1 MKDWPAPAREELERI
16 LADHHARLVGTG
28 VDADEVVAD
37 LRRHVETELG
47 SGGTRT
53 IDPADVRESLQRLL
67 PGDDGAP
74 RADSVAPPDAPRRHP
89 HLVGSVAPAG
99 EWRDSLRLRRAVLH
113 WLFLVILP
121 AVTLGFE
128 LVTGLCATEL
138 FDPIARVSQLLA
150 VAAVPLAFAA
160 ILLGHD
166 RPGWK
171 HRHRAKRAAAALACG
186 VCVYYAVQFAPLM
199 PAAVIAIIFFGL
211 GLLPM
216 APLLACGVAFDL
228 LAQLRRLDRAAA
240 GSRPRAVWPL
250 VFVGFLAL
258 ALIDLS
264 GICASLG
271 MRWYE
276 SNDPVVRSRGLAL
289 LRGPLVDPGDIDH
302 PWRMSGLSS
311 GTSAILGLVTGN
323 SGRIW
328 GEEFDR
334 MQFAATGGARDLADP
349 ELWRR
354 TRDRGRGG
362 AARWTMLGDLALD
375 GSRLDGRIDPD
386 LLYGYV
392 EWTMTLRNAER
403 WPLEG
408 RATLQLPPGGV
419 VSRVTLWIDG
429 EEREAAFAGRSAA
442 TKAYEAVAVVQ
453 RRDPILVTT
462 AGPDRVRLR
471 CFPVPADGRMKFRI
485 GITYPL
491 QLAPGGAS
499 AEVSMPS
506 ILESNFALPAALR
519 HHLWIGRADGER
531 IRDEEMDTRLLR
543 GPVMNEALGR
553 VPVSVRRD
561 LSRTIARARSFDGT
575 SIVEQQVRDAV
586 GERRRVALVIDGN
599 PRVLL
604 EHGPVWLEGL
614 KGEGGAAIDVWLALD
629 QPMHRSFPTLAAARA
644 FLAGVVDTGRVSDAE
659 GNVVG
664 LPSRG
669 GFDNSQAL
677 AAALAASSESVGT
690 VLWLHGPQVT
700 SSGSGDA
707 VRQAFERGRGRID
720 LVEQAIIPGRND
732 ILEALDGRPEVR
744 HLGGVSA
751 TAVRREIARAT
762 DGPAV
767 EVVRAVRNDLDSEG
781 GEPAESTRHLARL
794 WAATEV
800 GRLAASGPARQ
811 AEAAELAVKHQL
823 VTSVSGAV
831 VLETKAQYDAHGL
844 QPVDPATV
852 PTVPETGS
860 VAVLMI
866 ALVAL
871 GAARVVQRWL
881 RPVARSVR

>member
-1 MKDWPAPAREELERI
+1 MKDWPAPAREELERM

-37 LRRHVETELG
+37 LRRHVEIEFGHGETRAIG
-47 SGGTRT
+47 S
-53 IDPADVRESLQRLL
+53 AEVREALQRLL
-67 PGDDGAP
+67 QGDDGAP
-74 RADSVAPPDAPRRHP
+74 LTGSAASPGATRRHP
-89 HLVGSVAPAG
+89 RLDGPVAAAVEG
-99 EWRDSLRLRRAVLH
+99 ENSFRLRRAVLH

-121 AVTLGFE
+121 VVTLGFE

-138 FDPIARVSQLLA
+138 FDPIASVPQLLA
-150 VAAVPLAFAA
+150 VAAVPLVFAA

-186 VCVYYAVQFAPLM
+186 VCAYYAVQFAPLM

-216 APLLACGVAFDL
+216 APLLACGVAIDM
-228 LAQLRRLDRAAA
+228 LAQLRHLDRAAT
-240 GSRPRAVWPL
+240 GTRPRAVWPL

-258 ALIDLS
+258 ALTDLS

-276 SNDPVVRSRGLAL
+276 STDPAVRSRGLAL
-289 LRGPLVDPGDIDH
+289 LRGPLVDPDDIDH

-349 ELWRR
+349 DLWRR
-354 TRDRGRGG
+354 TRGRGRGG
-362 AARWTMLGDLALD
+362 AARWSMLGDLALD
-375 GSRLDGRIDPD
+375 GSRLDGTIDPD

-392 EWTMTLRNAER
+392 EWTMTLRNAEG

-471 CFPVPADGRMKFRI
+471 CFPVPADGRMKFRL

-491 QLAPGGAS
+491 QPGPGGAS

-506 ILESNFALPAALR
+506 ILESNFALPASLS
-519 HHLWIGRADGER
+519 HHLWIGRAESER
-531 IRDEEMDTRLLR
+531 IRDEEMDTKPLR
-543 GPVMNEALGR
+543 GPVTNEALGR
-553 VPVSVRRD
+553 LVVSVRRD
-561 LSRTIARARSFDGT
+561 PSRAIIRARSFDGAT
-575 SIVEQQVRDAV
+575 VVEQQVRDSV
-586 GERRRVALVIDGN
+586 GKRRGVALVVDGN
-599 PRVLL
+599 PRVLR

-614 KGEGGAAIDVWLALD
+614 PEEGGAAIDLWLALD
-629 QPMHRSFPTLAAARA
+629 RPVHRSFPTAAAARA
-644 FLAGVVDTGRVSDAE
+644 FLADVVDSGRASDAD
-659 GNVVG
+659 GNVVD

-677 AAALAASSESVGT
+677 AAALATLSPSSGT
-690 VLWLHGPQVT
+690 VFWLHGPQVS

-707 VRQAFERGRGRID
+707 VRQALERGRGRID
-720 LVEQAIIPGRND
+720 LVEQAILPGRND

-744 HLGGVSA
+744 HLAGVSA
-751 TAVRREIARAT
+751 TALRREIARAT
-762 DGPAV
+762 GGATV
-767 EVVRAVRNDLDSEG
+767 EVVRTVRNDLGSE
-781 GEPAESTRHLARL
+781 EVESAGATRHLARL
-794 WAATEV
+794 WAAAEV

-811 AEAAELAVKHQL
+811 AEAVALAMKHQL
-823 VTSVSGAV
+823 VTPVSGAV
-831 VLETKAQYDAHGL
+831 VLETKAQYETHGL

-860 VAVLMI
+860 VVVLMI

-871 GAARVVQRWL
+871 GVGRLAQRWR
-881 RPVARSVR
+881 RPSSRSAP